1 MAENL
6 EEFTRAAA
14 PPHVFRQWFMDKLFM
29 GMSVREYSRSIAT
42 PFNLIAALILAASA
56 PVFYMRY
63 VHGLA
68 SVVDASNYYP
78 WGILL
83 SWGIFAGE
91 PLYACGF
98 VMAAA
103 YYIFGIKSFRP
114 FVRVAVLGGMLGYI
128 FAASYL
134 LIDLGR
140 PWRIYY
146 PTIVNFGTSSVLFI
160 IAWHVVL
167 YITVQ
172 VLEFSPTI
180 LEWLGAK
187 RLHAWAVSATV
198 GLVVGGIILSTVHQ
212 SALGA
217 LYLMTPGKVQPL
229 WYSSYLPVLFFSS
242 AVYCAMSFAILL
254 VYAGVRYFKDKSDE
268 AFLRGAPALTLKLG
282 KGAAIAMYVYFA
294 LKVLALAMD
303 NRWAYLFTGWG
314 YWYLVELLGFV
325 AAPMLLLTLAVRR
338 ESIGLVRFAALWA
351 AAGVVLNRFN
361 VNIIAYNWYLPQ
373 HFEQIIPAPTEV
385 MMVVAMVTFQILC
398 YRWIWNRFPV
408 TRELPEY
415 RNAH

>member
-1 MAENL
+1 MAENMERL
-6 EEFTRAAA
+6 GAAIAA
-14 PPHVFRQWFMDKLFM
+14 PRIFRQWFMDKLFM
-29 GMSVREYSRSIAT
+29 GMGVRDYARSLAT
-42 PFNLIAALILAASA
+42 PFNLVAALILAASL

-68 SVVDASNYYP
+68 TVVDASNYYP

-91 PLYACGF
+91 PLYAAGF
-98 VMAAA
+98 VMAAS
-103 YYIFGIKSFRP
+103 YYVFGIKSYRP
-114 FVRVAVLGGMLGYI
+114 FVRIAVLGGMLGYI

-172 VLEFSPTI
+172 VLEFSPAL
-180 LEWLGAK
+180 LEWLGSK
-187 RLHAWAVSATV
+187 RVHAWAVSATV

-212 SALGA
+212 AALGA
-217 LYLMTPGKVQPL
+217 LYLMTPGKVHPL
-229 WYSSYLPVLFFSS
+229 WYSPYLPVLFFSS
-242 AVYCAMSFAILL
+242 AVYCAMSFVILM
-254 VYAGVRYFKDKSDE
+254 VYAGVRYFRDKSDD
-268 AFLRGAPALTLKLG
+268 AFLNGSPAVTLSLG

-303 NRWAYLFTGWG
+303 DRWAYLFTPWG

-325 AAPMLLLTLAVRR
+325 AAPMVLLTVAARR
-338 ESIGLVRFAALWA
+338 ESLGLTRFAALWA

-361 VNIIAYNWYLPQ
+361 VTIIAYNWYLPN
-373 HFEQIIPAPTEV
+373 HLRDIIPPPTEV
-385 MMVVAMVTFQILC
+385 MMVAAMVTFQILC

-415 RNAH
+415 RGAH